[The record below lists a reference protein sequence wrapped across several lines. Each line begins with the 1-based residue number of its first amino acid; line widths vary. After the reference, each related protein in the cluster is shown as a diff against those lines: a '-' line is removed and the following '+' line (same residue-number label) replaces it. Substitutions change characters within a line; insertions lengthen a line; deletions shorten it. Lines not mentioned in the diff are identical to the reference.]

1 MKNRE
6 VFAKDPI
13 KNELVNNGVAEVVD
27 ASDEA
32 QLRTLR
38 YELETFVCN
47 GEYAKGLDRIL
58 TGYVSNMGKPEQPG
72 IWVSGFYGSGKS
84 HLVKMLR
91 HFWVNTRFSDG
102 SEARGLASLP
112 HNIREAL
119 TELSTVGKRHG
130 GLHAA
135 AGTLGAGASESVRLA
150 LLAIVFNSVGLP
162 QDYASARCEM
172 WLKREKIFG
181 AVRQHIEQKG
191 KDFRHELLHLY
202 VSPTLHEAI
211 RTALP
216 DFASSNAEVRVA
228 LREQFPE
235 RRDISN
241 QQMEEAI
248 RDALAV
254 DGELPCTLIVLD
266 EVQQYIDGAPDRPHN
281 IQQVAEAC
289 CKHFGDKLLLV
300 GTGQN
305 SITGLPQLQKIK
317 DRFPIPIELSD
328 TDVETVIREIVLR
341 KRADCLDEVADELKK
356 HSGEISRHLQG
367 TDLESCSDDN
377 KVLVPD
383 YPLLPTR
390 RRFWERTLRAVD
402 PAGTSG
408 QLRTQLK
415 IVHEAVR
422 TTADMPL
429 GSVVPGDF
437 VYEQVSTDLVQT
449 GVLLRETDN
458 LIRGLKDGSPENEM
472 KSRLCALCFLIGKL
486 PREAGADAGVRAT
499 PDTLADLIVSDL
511 KAGSGDLRKQIP
523 TLLSQLADDGHL
535 MLVEGEYRL
544 QTRESAAWDQDFKNR
559 QTRLVN
565 NDGDLAS
572 NRADMLRAAIG
583 EALKPVRLLQGQG
596 KVPRKH
602 ELSFSAECPTPDQ
615 AVPVWI
621 QDGWNVEESGVLAEC
636 RQAGTE
642 SPVVYAFVPRRN
654 AEEFK
659 KAIAA
664 SKAAEDTLNSRGL
677 PTSPEG
683 IEARRAMETRLTE
696 AKRKCKTTLADI
708 LSGARVFLAGGSEK
722 TGNSF
727 AEAVQEAA
735 DDALLRMFPEFD
747 VADQPN
753 TAWDNVI
760 KRVRNGDG
768 SALETIGYKGDPE
781 KHPVCSA
788 VFTFVGPGRKGKEI
802 RTNFERSPYGWS
814 REAVNAA
821 LLVLTLSGHI
831 SAKQNGGLL
840 QVKDLDQTKIGV
852 AEFRVEVATVTTAQ
866 KIALRKLFQTA
877 GVKCSSG
884 EEQIAAGRLLDQLLS
899 RASDAGGEPPA
910 PARPNTVHLQDLQ
923 NLVGNEQLV
932 ALHNERER
940 LASEATEW
948 LEIQTA
954 IHDRLP
960 RWKTLG
966 QLLKHADGLPE
977 AEEVRPQYQA
987 ILDNRQLLN
996 NPNPVPPLCDT
1007 LAKALRTSLGK
1018 SVDLYTDTIQ
1028 TEMEALSSSDVWQS
1042 ATAEQQRNVVASHNL
1057 DDEPNLRLGTEAE
1070 LLETLDRASLETWK
1084 TRIDAVPQRFSQAK
1098 LELARLLEPR
1108 ASKVTLPGATIKTEP
1123 ELDEYLARCR
1133 KVIVEKLGDG
1143 PVII

>member
-6 VFAKDPI
+6 VFAKDPV

-38 YELETFVCN
+38 YELETFVCD
-47 GEYAKGLDRIL
+47 GEYAKGLERIL
-58 TGYVSNMGKPEQPG
+58 TGYVANLGKPEQPG

-91 HFWVNTRFSDG
+91 HFWVNTKFSDG

-112 HNIREAL
+112 QGIQDSLKEL
-119 TELSTVGKRHG
+119 TTVGKRHG

-135 AGTLGAGASESVRLA
+135 AGTLGAGAADSVRLA

-172 WLKREKIFG
+172 WLRSEKILD
-181 AVRQHIEQKG
+181 AVREHIEQKG

-202 VSPTLHEAI
+202 VSPALHEAI
-211 RTALP
+211 RTELP
-216 DFASSNAEVRVA
+216 DFASSNAEVRA
-228 LREQFPE
+228 AIRQQFPE

-241 QQMEEAI
+241 KEMETAI
-248 RDALAV
+248 HDALAEN
-254 DGELPCTLIVLD
+254 GELPCTLIVLD
-266 EVQQYIDGAPDRPHN
+266 EVQQYIGEDSDQRAHN

-289 CKHFGDKLLLV
+289 SKHFGDKLLLV

-305 SITGLPQLQKIK
+305 SITGTTQLRKIK

-341 KRADCLDEVADELKK
+341 KRPDCTDKVASELKPL
-356 HSGEISRHLQG
+356 SGEISRHLQG
-367 TDLESCSDDN
+367 TDLETCPEDD

-422 TTADMPL
+422 TTAELPL
-429 GSVVPGDF
+429 GTVVPGDF
-437 VYEQVSTDLVQT
+437 VFEQVSTDLVQT
-449 GVLLRETDN
+449 GVLSRETDN
-458 LIRGLKDGSPENEM
+458 LIRSLQDGNPDNEL

-486 PREAGADAGVRAT
+486 PREAGDTGVRAT

-523 TLLSQLADDGHL
+523 ALLSQLADDGHL
-535 MLVEGEYRL
+535 MLVEGEYRI
-544 QTRESAAWDQDFKNR
+544 QTRESAAWDQDFKTR

-565 NDGDLAS
+565 NQGDLDS
-572 NRADMLRAAIG
+572 NRTDILQAALK

-602 ELSFSAECPTPDQ
+602 ELSFSPECPTPDQ
-615 AVPVWI
+615 AVPIWI
-621 QDGWNVEESGVLAEC
+621 QDGWNVEESAVLAEC

-642 SPVVYAFVPRRN
+642 SPVVYVFVPRRN
-654 AEEFK
+654 ADEFK

-664 SKAAEDTLNSRGL
+664 SKAAGDTLNSRGI

-683 IEARRAMETRLTE
+683 IEARAAMQTRHTE
-696 AKRKCKTTLADI
+696 AKRKCEIILADI
-708 LSGARVFLAGGSEK
+708 LSTGRVFLAGGSEK
-722 TGNSF
+722 TGDSL
-727 AEAVQEAA
+727 AEAVQAAA

-760 KRVRNGDG
+760 KRVRKGDG
-768 SALETIGYKGDPE
+768 SALEVIGYKGDPE

-788 VFTFVGPGRKGKEI
+788 VFSFVGPGRKGKDI
-802 RTNFERSPYGWS
+802 RANFERTPYGWS

-821 LLVLTLSGHI
+821 LLVLTHSGHI
-831 SAKQNGGLL
+831 SAKQNGQLL
-840 QVKDLDQTKIGV
+840 QVKELDQTKIGV
-852 AEFRVEVATVTTAQ
+852 ADFRVEVATVTTAQ

-877 GVKCSSG
+877 GVKCASG
-884 EEQIAAGRLLDQLLS
+884 EEQLAAGRLVDGLLS

-910 PARPNTVHLQDLQ
+910 PARPNTTHLQDLQ
-923 NLVGNEQLV
+923 NLAGNEQLV
-932 ALHNERER
+932 ALYNERER
-940 LASEATEW
+940 LASEAKQW
-948 LEIQTA
+948 LDTQTA
-954 IHDRLP
+954 IHNRLP

-966 QLLKHADGLPE
+966 RLLKHADGLPE
-977 AEEVRPQYQA
+977 TGEAMPQYQA
-987 ILDNRQLLN
+987 ILDKRQLLS
-996 NPNPVPPLCDT
+996 NPDPVPPLCDM
-1007 LAKALRTSLGK
+1007 LAKALRSSLGK
-1018 SVDLYTDTIQ
+1018 SVDLYTETIQ
-1028 TEMEALSSSDVWQS
+1028 SEMEALSASDIWQS
-1042 ATAEQQRNVVASHNL
+1042 VTTEQQQTVVAAHNL
-1057 DDEPNLRLGTEAE
+1057 DDQPELRLGTEAE

-1098 LELARLLEPR
+1098 LELARLLEPK

-1133 KVIVEKLGDG
+1133 KVIVEKLADG

>member
-1 MKNRE
+1 MKNSE
-6 VFAKDPI
+6 VFAKDPL
-13 KNELVNNGVAEVVD
+13 KNELVNNGVTEVVD
-27 ASDEA
+27 ALDEA
-32 QLRTLR
+32 RLRTLR
-38 YELETFVCN
+38 YELETFVCD
-47 GEYAKGLDRIL
+47 GEYEKGLDRIL

-91 HFWVNTRFSDG
+91 HLWVNTRFSDG
-102 SEARGLASLP
+102 SEARGLARVSQSIQDTL
-112 HNIREAL
+112 R
-119 TELSTVGKRHG
+119 ELSTVGKQG
-130 GLHAA
+130 VGLHAA
-135 AGTLGAGASESVRLA
+135 AGTLGAGASDSVRLA
-150 LLAIVFNSVGLP
+150 LLAIVFNSVELP

-172 WLKREKIFG
+172 WLKQEGVLDAIRK
-181 AVRQHIEQKG
+181 HIDEKG
-191 KDFRHELLHLY
+191 KEFRHELRHLY
-202 VSPTLHEAI
+202 VSPALHEAI

-216 DFASSNAEVRVA
+216 DFASSNAEVKA
-228 LREQFPE
+228 AIREQFPD

-241 QQMEEAI
+241 NDMEEAI

-254 DGELPCTLIVLD
+254 NGELPCTLIVLD
-266 EVQQYIDGAPDRPHN
+266 EVQQYIGENPDRAHS

-305 SITGLPQLQKIK
+305 SITGTPQLKKIK

-328 TDVETVIREIVLR
+328 TDVETVIREIVLM
-341 KRADCLDEVADELKK
+341 KRPDCTDDVADILKT

-367 TDLESCSDDN
+367 TDLESCSDDD

-422 TTADMPL
+422 TTAEDPL
-429 GSVVPGDF
+429 GCVVPGDF
-437 VYEQVSTDLVQT
+437 VFEQVATDLVQT

-458 LIRGLKDGSPENEM
+458 LIRSLRDGSPENEM
-472 KSRLCALCFLIGKL
+472 KSRLCSLCFLIGKL

-499 PDTLADLIVSDL
+499 PDTLADLIVADL
-511 KAGSGDLRKQIP
+511 RAGSGDLRKLIP
-523 TLLSQLADDGHL
+523 TLLAQLVDDGHL
-535 MLVEGEYRL
+535 MLVRGEYRL

-572 NRADMLRAAIG
+572 NRADMLRAAVG
-583 EALKPVRLLQGQG
+583 EAIKPVRLLQGKG

-602 ELSFSAECPTPDQ
+602 EISFAADCPTADQ
-615 AVPVWI
+615 AVPIWI
-621 QDGWNVEESGVLAEC
+621 QDGWNVDESPFLAEC

-642 SPVVYAFVPRRN
+642 SPVVFVFIPRRD

-664 SKAAEDTLNSRGL
+664 SKAAQETLDSRGL

-683 IEARRAMETRLTE
+683 IEARRAMQTRQSE
-696 AKRKCKTTLADI
+696 ANRKCDLILTNI
-708 LSGARVFLAGGSEK
+708 LSGGRVFLAGGSEK
-722 TGNSF
+722 TGGSL
-727 AEAVQEAA
+727 ADAVQEAA
-735 DDALLRMFPEFD
+735 DDALLRMYPEFD

-753 TAWDNVI
+753 SAWDNVI

-768 SALETIGYKGDPE
+768 SALDIIGHKGNPE
-781 KHPVCSA
+781 EHPVCSA
-788 VFTFVGPGRKGKEI
+788 VFSYVGPGRKGKEI
-802 RTNFERSPYGWS
+802 RANFERTPYGWP
-814 REAVNAA
+814 RESVNAA
-821 LLVLTLSGHI
+821 LLLLTLSGHI
-831 SAKQNGGLL
+831 SAKQNGTPL
-840 QVKDLDQTKIGV
+840 QIKELDQTKIGV
-852 AEFRVEVATVTTAQ
+852 ADFHKEVATVTMKQ
-866 KIALRKLFQTA
+866 KIALRKLFLTS
-877 GVKCSSG
+877 GVKCNSG
-884 EEQIAAGRLLDQLLS
+884 DEQVAAGVLLS
-899 RASDAGGEPPA
+899 ELISRARDAGGEPPA
-910 PARPNTVHLQDLQ
+910 PARPNTVHVQDLQ

-940 LASEATEW
+940 LASEAQEW
-948 LEIQTA
+948 LETQTT

-960 RWKTLG
+960 RWRTLG

-987 ILDNRQLLN
+987 ILDNRLLLDK
-996 NPNPVPPLCDT
+996 PDPVPPLCEKLT
-1007 LAKALRTSLGK
+1007 KALRAALGK
-1018 SVDLYTDTIQ
+1018 SVDIYTETIQ
-1028 TEMEALSSSDVWQS
+1028 GEMEALSSTNIWQA
-1042 ATAEQQRNVVASHNL
+1042 ATTEQQQGVAAGHKL
-1057 DDEPNLRLGTEAE
+1057 DDEPELALGTETE
-1070 LLETLDRASLETWK
+1070 LLDSLDRGSLETWK
-1084 TRIDAVPQRFSQAK
+1084 TRIDAVPQRYSQAK
-1098 LELARLLEPR
+1098 LELAKLQEPK
-1108 ASKVTLPGATIKTEP
+1108 ASKVTLPAATIKTEQD
-1123 ELDEYLARCR
+1123 LDEYLGRCR
-1133 KVIVEKLGDG
+1133 KVIIEKLSDG